1 MKIIFTRTDCTV
13 READT
18 LKKELVLAIEAVL
31 DKKALDLVV
40 LDLRGLSSFTDY
52 FVICSG
58 TSVRQTQAISD
69 AVEERLRADGRRA
82 SVEGYR
88 EGEWILMD
96 FGDFLVHVFTESKRD
111 YFDLER
117 LWGDAPRVPVEG
129 VEEPVPR
136 RRRRAL
142 PEKI

>member
-1 MKIIFTRTDCTV
+1 MTGTDCTG

-18 LKKELVLAIEAVL
+18 LNKDISLAIEAVL

-40 LDLRGLSSFTDY
+40 LDLRKISTFTDY

-58 TSVRQTQAISD
+58 TSIRQTQAISD
-69 AVEERLRADGRRA
+69 AVEERLRKEKVRGRI
-82 SVEGYR
+82 EGYA

-96 FGDFLVHVFTESKRD
+96 YSDFLVHIFTQARRD

-117 LWGDAPRVPVEG
+117 LWGDAPRLAVPG
-129 VEEPVPR
+129 AAEPVR
-136 RRRRAL
+136 RRRRRVASDS
-142 PEKI
+142 P

>member
-1 MKIIFTRTDCTV
+1 M
-13 READT
+13 
-18 LKKELVLAIEAVL
+18 
-31 DKKALDLVV
+31 
-40 LDLRGLSSFTDY
+40 
-52 FVICSG
+52 ICSG

-69 AVEERLRADGRRA
+69 AVEDRLRPEGRRA

-96 FGDFLVHVFTESKRD
+96 FGDFLVHVFTQSKRD

-117 LWGDAPRVPVEG
+117 LWGDAPRIPVEG

-136 RRRRAL
+136 RRRRAA